1 MRFSYLFPCLA
12 LPVFVLAQ
20 SAQVTTSWIIQQT
33 VGSNQ
38 QTSTISTPTVITI
51 GPTATSGSS
60 SSVSANGNGTTASGS
75 GSSNATS
82 TTVASSNLPTAPTTV
97 AGANGGGPGGGAPS
111 PGASAAGGIYGPPDG
126 YIAGAEALRSAT
138 ILGSIG
144 FAVGVGLT
152 LA

>member
-1 MRFSYLFPCLA
+1 MRLSYLFPYLA

-20 SAQVTTSWIIQQT
+20 SAQVTTSWVVQQT

-51 GPTATSGSS
+51 GPTTSLTSSGSAS
-60 SSVSANGNGTTASGS
+60 PTGNSTTASGS
-75 GSSNATS
+75 GSGNATS
-82 TTVASSNLPTAPTTV
+82 TTVASSNLPTAPTSV
-97 AGANGGGPGGGAPS
+97 AGANGGGSGGGAPS

-138 ILGSIG
+138 VLGGIG
-144 FAVGVGLT
+144 FAVGVALT
-152 LA
+152 FA